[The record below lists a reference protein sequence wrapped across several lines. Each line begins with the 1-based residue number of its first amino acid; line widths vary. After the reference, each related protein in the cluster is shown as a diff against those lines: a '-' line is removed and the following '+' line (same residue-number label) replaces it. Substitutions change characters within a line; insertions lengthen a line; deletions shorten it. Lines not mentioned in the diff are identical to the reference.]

1 MSKFTDSLRAQTSAP
16 EDQVA
21 FNQAPSEFEELFKE
35 REAQSPPIPGI
46 VKGTVVSIRQ
56 DLGYVVVDI
65 GYKSEGQI
73 SIDEFMAN
81 GRLDI
86 TKGDEVEVHAERSE
100 GDDALIEL
108 SKIKADRNRV
118 WEKISIACEKDELV
132 RGRIKSKVKGGLSV
146 DIEGV
151 KAFLPGSQVD
161 IRPNRN
167 LDKFVTEDTEYEFK
181 VIKFNRRRGNIV
193 LSRRVLLEKDR
204 AKLKAETLT
213 KLAEG
218 NILTG
223 VVKNITHYGAFID
236 LGGIDGLLH
245 QSDMS
250 WGRVNSPLEILGE
263 NAENKPITVKVLRF
277 TPESERVSLGLKQL
291 REDPWTTAH
300 ERYQVNQRV
309 QGKVVSL
316 TDYGA
321 FLELEEGI
329 EGLIHVSEMSWTGN
343 VKKPERFFS
352 RDDVVEAVILDI
364 DVENKRISL
373 GYKQT
378 QDNPWV
384 ELQAQFHPG
393 SVIQGPI
400 RNITDFG
407 IFVSITQ
414 EIDGLVHISDL
425 SWTQKIK
432 HPSEVYKK
440 GEVVEAVV
448 LSVDVENQRFS
459 LGIKQLTPDLWETEI
474 PNRYSPGSIV
484 KGEVSK
490 IQEFGAFVRLEDGVE
505 GLIHISE
512 LSDEHVKNPSEIV
525 EEGQEVIV
533 EVINIDRYDRKIGLT
548 LKSTDL
554 ATFDQ
559 LIEEAEVRATEQ
571 EEVAQFSSSLTV
583 PTEGE

>member
-86 TKGDEVEVHAERSE
+86 TKGDEVEVHADRSE

-459 LGIKQLTPDLWETEI
+459 LGIKQLTPDLWENEI

-583 PTEGE
+583 SIEGE

>member
-1 MSKFTDSLRAQTSAP
+1 MSKFTDSLRAQTSVP

-21 FNQAPSEFEELFKE
+21 FNQAPSEFEERYKE
-35 REAQSPPIPGI
+35 REAQSPSIPGI

-73 SIDEFMAN
+73 SIDEFMVN

-440 GEVVEAVV
+440 GQVVEAVV

-459 LGIKQLTPDLWETEI
+459 LGIKQLTPDLWENEI

-554 ATFDQ
+554 STLDQ
-559 LIEEAEVRATEQ
+559 LLEEAQARATEQ

-583 PTEGE
+583 PSESE

>member
-1 MSKFTDSLRAQTSAP
+1 
-16 EDQVA
+16 
-21 FNQAPSEFEELFKE
+21 
-35 REAQSPPIPGI
+35 
-46 VKGTVVSIRQ
+46 
-56 DLGYVVVDI
+56 
-65 GYKSEGQI
+65 
-73 SIDEFMAN
+73 
-81 GRLDI
+81 
-86 TKGDEVEVHAERSE
+86 
-100 GDDALIEL
+100 
-108 SKIKADRNRV
+108 
-118 WEKISIACEKDELV
+118 
-132 RGRIKSKVKGGLSV
+132 
-146 DIEGV
+146 
-151 KAFLPGSQVD
+151 
-161 IRPNRN
+161 
-167 LDKFVTEDTEYEFK
+167 
-181 VIKFNRRRGNIV
+181 
-193 LSRRVLLEKDR
+193 
-204 AKLKAETLT
+204 
-213 KLAEG
+213 
-218 NILTG
+218 
-223 VVKNITHYGAFID
+223 
-236 LGGIDGLLH
+236 
-245 QSDMS
+245 
-250 WGRVNSPLEILGE
+250 LGE

-459 LGIKQLTPDLWETEI
+459 LGIKQLTPDLWENEI

>member
-86 TKGDEVEVHAERSE
+86 TKGDEVEVHADRSE

-459 LGIKQLTPDLWETEI
+459 LGIKQLTPDLWENEI